1 MCVFDKF
8 YVLFCFIGLVG
19 HNIEVEKH
27 AYNNS
32 TQILISYKYGGTV
45 LTEINGFCC

>member
-19 HNIEVEKH
+19 HNIKVEKH
-27 AYNNS
+27 AYIQKHTDFNQYTS
-32 TQILISYKYGGTV
+32 MV
-45 LTEINGFCC
+45 EPH